1 MSSKITRRKFLTIAG
16 TATASTAL
24 AACAAPTAVPAPKPA
39 EQKPAEAK
47 PAAPAVATGG
57 GSLSFLTW
65 TNFVPEMDT
74 KLDQM
79 TKAWGDKNKV
89 DVKVEHININD
100 IPARRAAAIQAK
112 TGPDLIWDSQN
123 WGTLFKDV
131 LVDVSDVMNEA
142 ASANGGWYKWTEQFC
157 KADGQWKT
165 VPHGFSGGTF
175 IYRTDLFKQNGVTA
189 PKTYDEFIKVA
200 ETMKKAGKPFGQAV
214 GHSFGDPP
222 GFWYPFLW
230 AHGGKEVNEDGKTVA
245 INSPD
250 TVMAIEKAVDMY
262 KRGFADA
269 GLAWDDSANNRS
281 YLAEEI
287 SATENGA
294 SIYFV
299 AGRDAAKGDE
309 RAKRV
314 RENSDHFAKPAGP
327 KGAPI
332 LAGGYYTGIMNYSK
346 NVNAAKDLLRYLMQ
360 PPTYLEWMESGQG
373 YLQGLAP
380 KYEDQPIF
388 KTDPKMKPFVDN
400 LKSGNAL
407 WLGWPVPL
415 SAAAFRVYNNYTIVD
430 MFAKAISGELK
441 PADAAKW
448 AEDQLK
454 NVYK

>member
-1 MSSKITRRKFLTIAG
+1 
-16 TATASTAL
+16 
-24 AACAAPTAVPAPKPA
+24 
-39 EQKPAEAK
+39 
-47 PAAPAVATGG
+47 
-57 GSLSFLTW
+57 
-65 TNFVPEMDT
+65 MDT

-79 TKAWGDKNKV
+79 AKAWGEKNKV
-89 DVKVEHININD
+89 EVKVEHININD

-123 WGTLFKDV
+123 WGTLFKDA
-131 LVDVSDVMNEA
+131 LVDITDVMTEA
-142 ASANGGWYKWTEQFC
+142 NNANGGWYKWTDQFT
-157 KADGQWKT
+157 KADGKYVT

-175 IYRTDLFKQNGVTA
+175 IYRADWFKQNGVTV
-189 PKTYDEFIKVA
+189 PKTYDDFTKAA

-222 GFWYPFLW
+222 GFWYPYLW
-230 AHGGKEVNEDGKTVA
+230 AYGGKEVEQDGKTVA
-245 INSPD
+245 IN
-250 TVMAIEKAVDMY
+250 TKETIGAIERAVDMY
-262 KRGFADA
+262 KRGFVDA

-287 SATENGA
+287 ACTENGS

-327 KGAPI
+327 NGASI

-346 NVNAAKDLLRYLMQ
+346 NVNAGKDFLRYMLSAEN
-360 PPTYLEWMESGQG
+360 YLEWLGSGSG

-380 KYEDQPIF
+380 KYADQPIF

-400 LKSGNAL
+400 LTQAEAK
-407 WLGWPVPL
+407 WLGSPGPL

-441 PADAAKW
+441 PDAAAKW